1 MPANHEPTTEEPMNA
16 QSEQYQAALERFIVF
31 WGEMASNWGINR
43 TMAQIHALLYVS
55 EEALD
60 TDRIME
66 RLQISRGNANMNLRS
81 LMSWSLV
88 YKVPVEGSRKD
99 YYTAEKDVWHITA
112 QIIKEREQR
121 EIKPVRQQLEECRD
135 ILWEG
140 TDATAC
146 AELPP
151 HEQAFCHRIENLME
165 LMQVFEGFSA
175 ALLPLVNARNAD
187 MIKQLIK
194 LAATFN
200 AANNDA

>member
-88 YKVPVEGSRKD
+88 YKVPVEGSRDRKS
-99 YYTAEKDVWHITA
+99 V
-112 QIIKEREQR
+112 
-121 EIKPVRQQLEECRD
+121 V
-135 ILWEG
+135 
-140 TDATAC
+140 
-146 AELPP
+146 
-151 HEQAFCHRIENLME
+151 
-165 LMQVFEGFSA
+165 
-175 ALLPLVNARNAD
+175 
-187 MIKQLIK
+187 
-194 LAATFN
+194 
-200 AANNDA
+200 